1 MPRRGLSASRERFPA
16 APEPVRPRAERSDT
30 RGSTAAA
37 GPMAAFAATASPAP
51 FRGGAFEHVQIQGY
65 AAVMS
70 DRAALLKGI
79 RAWLVL
85 FVVCLVLSGAT
96 AFPLV
101 HELRW
106 TEDLLRSLSVSDQ
119 LPALT
124 DWIERVRR
132 GVDTADTEYPFLLY
146 GTDWLAFAH
155 LVIAVAFYGPYR
167 DPVRNIWV
175 VEFGMIACAGIVP
188 LALVC
193 GPIRGIPFWWTVI
206 DMSFGFFGVIPLYV
220 VREKIKRLAALTPD
234 TAPVPA
240 A

>member
-1 MPRRGLSASRERFPA
+1 
-16 APEPVRPRAERSDT
+16 
-30 RGSTAAA
+30 
-37 GPMAAFAATASPAP
+37 
-51 FRGGAFEHVQIQGY
+51 
-65 AAVMS
+65 MS

-79 RAWLVL
+79 RVWLAF

-106 TEDLLRSLSVSDQ
+106 TEDLLRALSVQDH
-119 LPALT
+119 LPGLT

-132 GVDTADTEYPFLLY
+132 GLDTADTEYPFLLY

-188 LALVC
+188 LALIC
-193 GPIRGIPFWWTVI
+193 GPIRGIPLWWSVI
-206 DMSFGFFGVIPLYV
+206 DMSFGVFGVIPLYV
-220 VREKIKRLAALTPD
+220 VRRRIKRLEALTEPS
-234 TAPVPA
+234 APPA
-240 A
+240 APAAVSG

>member
-1 MPRRGLSASRERFPA
+1 
-16 APEPVRPRAERSDT
+16 
-30 RGSTAAA
+30 
-37 GPMAAFAATASPAP
+37 
-51 FRGGAFEHVQIQGY
+51 
-65 AAVMS
+65 MS
-70 DRAALLKGI
+70 ERAALLKGI
-79 RAWLVL
+79 RVWLAF

-106 TEDLLRSLSVSDQ
+106 TEDLLRALSVQDH
-119 LPALT
+119 LPGLT

-132 GVDTADTEYPFLLY
+132 GLDTADTEYPFLLY

-188 LALVC
+188 LALIC
-193 GPIRGIPFWWTVI
+193 GPIRDIPLWWSVI
-206 DMSFGFFGVIPLYV
+206 DMSFGVFGVIPLYL
-220 VREKIKRLAALTPD
+220 VRRRIKRLEALTEPS
-234 TAPVPA
+234 APPA
-240 A
+240 AAAAVSG